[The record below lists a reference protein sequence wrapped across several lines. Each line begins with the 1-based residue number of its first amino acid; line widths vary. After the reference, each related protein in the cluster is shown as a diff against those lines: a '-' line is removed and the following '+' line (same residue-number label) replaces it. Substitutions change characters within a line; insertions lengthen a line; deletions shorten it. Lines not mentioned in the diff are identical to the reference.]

1 MVLAYVSRKEADLR
15 RWKHIQLKR
24 CLCGCV
30 QVFQLTHDLR
40 YLESQEVQMRH
51 AADAFQPNQRG
62 PQFDGPPQRYG
73 GRKYGGGPMKMG
85 GVDNRGP
92 RRSGPSPSHDSS
104 KRTRR
109 S

>member
-1 MVLAYVSRKEADLR
+1 MKLDIAQQRQQPKLL
-15 RWKHIQLKR
+15 I
-24 CLCGCV
+24 V

-40 YLESQEVQMRH
+40 WLESQENQMRH
-51 AADAFQPNQRG
+51 APDAFPPSQRG
-62 PQFDGPPQRYG
+62 LQFDGPPQRYG

-85 GVDNRGP
+85 PMEGNRGP
-92 RRSGPSPSHDSS
+92 RRSGPSPSHDSA

>member
-1 MVLAYVSRKEADLR
+1 MKADACAG
-15 RWKHIQLKR
+15 W
-24 CLCGCV
+24 V
-30 QVFQLTHDLR
+30 QVFQLTHDVR
-40 YLESQEVQMRH
+40 YLESQENQMRH
-51 AADAFQPNQRG
+51 APEAFQPNQRG